1 MTAMGFLRATHRLFV
16 WLGLVAEQ
24 ATETDAI
31 NEAMVERCIR
41 DARAKAAKAHD
52 ANGQLA
58 GQIVLLN
65 DQSKRQQRERAEVQS
80 LLRAAAA
87 ANDAINGA
95 HLADQLAT
103 LEQDVADTHA
113 QLASLEDLY
122 RQNTE
127 IIANGLREIQKI
139 QREFEAVKAKAA
151 VGRSLEQL
159 AVLMSGSLAELQGMM
174 GSELSQSLQQL
185 RQAAAGGEG
194 KMRATL
200 DLAKGMG
207 SFERQQAMRAARG
220 AILFKEYQKK
230 IGSVQPSIST
240 PARLEKKP

>member
-1 MTAMGFLRATHRLFV
+1 MGFLRATHRLFV
-16 WLGLVAEQ
+16 WLGLVAER

-31 NEAMVERCIR
+31 NEAMVERGIR
-41 DARAKAAKAHD
+41 DARAKAAMAHD

-58 GQIVLLN
+58 GQIVLLSE
-65 DQSKRQQRERAEVQS
+65 QSKRQERERADVQS

-95 HLADQLAT
+95 HFAEQLAT
-103 LEQDVADTHA
+103 LDQDAADAHA
-113 QLASLEDLY
+113 KLASLENLY
-122 RQNTE
+122 RRNTE
-127 IIANGLREIQKI
+127 IIANSLREIQKF

-159 AVLMSGSLAELQGMM
+159 AVLMSGSLTELQGMM
-174 GSELSQSLQQL
+174 GSELGQSLQQL

-200 DLAKGMG
+200 DLAQEMG
-207 SFERQQAMRAARG
+207 STFERQQAMRAARG

-230 IGSVQPSIST
+230 MGSVQPSVST
-240 PARLEKKP
+240 SARLEEKP